1 MKTITYRSATL
12 EDLPT
17 LLDFEQGIIAYERP
31 YDSTLKPDPISYY
44 DLKELILSKN
54 AEVHIAEHENK
65 VIGSGYAKIVNSKP
79 YNIHNQHV
87 YLGFMF
93 VKPEYRGQGIIQSIS
108 EALKLWAKA
117 NNIFEARLEVYAEND
132 SAIRAYEKS
141 GFTKNLVEMRISL
154 ND

>member
-1 MKTITYRSATL
+1 MKAIIYRSATL

-17 LLDFEQGIIAYERP
+17 LLQFEQGIITYERP

-44 DLKELILSKN
+44 DLKALILSKHS
-54 AEVHIAEHENK
+54 EVHVAEHDNE
-65 VIGSGYAKIVNSKP
+65 VVGSGYAKIIDSKL
-79 YNIHNQHV
+79 YNTHSQHV

-93 VKPEYRGQGIIQSIS
+93 VKPEYRGRGVIQSIT
-108 EALKLWAKA
+108 EALKSWAKA
-117 NNIFEARLEVYAEND
+117 NNIFEARLEVYADND

-141 GFTKNLVEMRISL
+141 GFTKNLVEMRMSL